1 MTDAVVYYFSGSG
14 NSFAVARDIADGI
27 DAELISIAAAI
38 RSEKVKVS
46 AEVVGIVFPD
56 YQSSLPNIVKRFI
69 NKVEGLQGKYVFGVC
84 TYGGAGP
91 GLTMR
96 YLEQLIESKDGKLA
110 AGFAVSMPYNYII
123 PSIQLGNPVIR
134 VTLNPDPAE
143 KQRKKFSDWKEK
155 LETITDF
162 VNQRKEGV
170 CEIGGEFLLKL
181 IDQLKLKDSLGKYVW
196 LKMAGHPGDTDLS
209 FSESWRLMDHGF
221 SSNENCV
228 SCGTCEKICPVDNV
242 VLINGKP
249 SWQHNCEQCFACLQ
263 WCPQSAIQYG
273 KHTENDKRY
282 HHPSVKPSDL
292 MFRCYKDK
300 KQ

>member
-69 NKVEGLQGKYVFGVC
+69 NKVEGLQGRYVFGVC

-96 YLEQLIESKDGKLA
+96 YLEQLVESKDGKLA

-196 LKMAGHPGDTDLS
+196 LKMAGYPGDTDLS

-292 MFRCYKDK
+292 MF
-300 KQ
+300 

>member
-56 YQSSLPNIVKRFI
+56 YQSSIPNIVKRFI

-84 TYGGAGP
+84 TNGGAGP

-96 YLEQLIESKDGKLA
+96 YLEQLVESKDGKLA

>member
-69 NKVEGLQGKYVFGVC
+69 NRVEGLQGRYVFGVC

-96 YLEQLIESKDGKLA
+96 YLEQLVESKDGKLA